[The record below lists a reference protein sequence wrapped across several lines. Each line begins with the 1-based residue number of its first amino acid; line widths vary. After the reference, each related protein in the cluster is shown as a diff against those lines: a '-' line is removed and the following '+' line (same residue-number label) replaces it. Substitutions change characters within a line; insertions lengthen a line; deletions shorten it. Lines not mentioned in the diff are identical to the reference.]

1 MLRCYAAMDGV
12 VAVPPRI
19 ETTLL
24 PIADFA
30 YSPLLD
36 GPSYSQNNAFHF
48 FAVGGSNSN
57 QKTKSRSN
65 FSSPTVCH
73 SKNGNIEVS
82 AIIDFLT
89 LIINNKMLLC
99 NYSVLKKNASFF
111 YSPCYLS

>member
-1 MLRCYAAMDGV
+1 MDGV

-30 YSPLLD
+30 YSPLFGWPFLQPEQRISFFLQLEEAILIKRQNLD
-36 GPSYSQNNAFHF
+36 QTSPLQLFVILKMA
-48 FAVGGSNSN
+48 
-57 QKTKSRSN
+57 TSRY
-65 FSSPTVCH
+65 F
-73 SKNGNIEVS
+73 
-82 AIIDFLT
+82 DFLT

-99 NYSVLKKNASFF
+99 NYSVLKKILHFF